1 MFAEGIQTCSKMWQ
15 QIIIN
20 RDDVQRDTDDQVW
33 CSSFRVLLQ
42 NTHGIHDLSQ
52 GSDESVGR
60 LLSPDL

>member
-1 MFAEGIQTCSKMWQ
+1 MFAQGIQTCSKMWQ

-20 RDDVQRDTDDQVW
+20 RDDVQRDTDDQGW
-33 CSSFRVLLQ
+33 CSSFRVLFQ